1 MNNIDI
7 STCALDIDYRLIPN
21 RIGIALFSYGLNEF
35 YNAFRYLKSVLLFV
49 FSKNDLSKPT
59 IKAAMLAAA
68 KYHNLTD
75 KSIVTSLSKLYEKLH
90 KDFFTSSPLYSKIK
104 MNCYHKTQFIAEK
117 VLKDIQ
123 ISR

>member
-7 STCALDIDYRLIPN
+7 SNCAINIDKRLIPN

-35 YNAFRYLKSVLLFV
+35 YNAFSYLKSVLLYT
-49 FSKNDLSKPT
+49 FSKNDLSKSM
-59 IKAAMLAAA
+59 IKEAMLAAA
-68 KYHNLTD
+68 KYHNLTN
-75 KSIVTSLSKLYEKLH
+75 KSIVTSLSKLYDKLH
-90 KDFFTSSPLYSKIK
+90 KDFFITSPLFSKIK

-123 ISR
+123 IAR